1 MIPRTLISNDPA
13 EVRRFV
19 EQCPSAIVKPITP
32 MCWNIDD
39 HVRAMATRE
48 VTLADL
54 QSDSAVSACPMIY
67 QEKVEK
73 LFELRITFFG
83 DEVVCG
89 RLESQGHHASR
100 TDFRTIDPANLA
112 VHEVPLEPAVR
123 WRLDLFR
130 KRAGLLHGS
139 FDLAVD
145 TAGNRIFFEI
155 NEQGQFL
162 WLEEVNPDIR
172 MLDRLVSFMEAP
184 SDDFRWDGRE
194 RFAFA
199 DWEA

>member
-1 MIPRTLISNDPA
+1 MSNDPA
-13 EVRRFV
+13 TVRDFV
-19 EQCPSAIVKPITP
+19 ATCVSAVVKPITP
-32 MCWNIDD
+32 MFWSLDD
-39 HVRAMATRE
+39 NVRAMATRD

-54 QSDSAVSACPMIY
+54 QSDAALSACPMIY

-83 DEVVCG
+83 DELVCG
-89 RLESQGHHASR
+89 RLESQGHQASK

-112 VHEVPLEPAVR
+112 VREVPLEPAIR
-123 WRLDLFR
+123 SSLQLFR

-145 TAGNRIFFEI
+145 KDGNHIFFEI

-172 MLDRLVSFMEAP
+172 MLDRLVSFMEDP
-184 SDDFRWDGRE
+184 SDGFRWDGRE
-194 RFAFA
+194 RFAFSE
-199 DWEA
+199 WEAQESSCP